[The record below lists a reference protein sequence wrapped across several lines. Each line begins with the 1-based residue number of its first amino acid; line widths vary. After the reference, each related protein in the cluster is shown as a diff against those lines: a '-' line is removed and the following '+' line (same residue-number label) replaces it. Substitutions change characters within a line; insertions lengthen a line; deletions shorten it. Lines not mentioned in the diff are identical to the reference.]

1 MFDIRTVLILTVV
14 YNFLLGIAIFLYN
27 HKKKYPHNARFAL
40 GMMLIGSGF
49 LLLSLRDFIDQFASV
64 ILSNSLIIIGIM
76 LLSKGIA
83 IYTHK
88 KKNALSSIMDG
99 GIITCFI
106 LSYLY
111 FTYVSPNIN
120 MRIIIISMVQILYF
134 IAIIRALFRQ
144 KNPII
149 TIESRLVSLM
159 FILATLIQSLR
170 IFLTFY
176 EPPMASFMTAGFI
189 HSISVIIYQLMPFN
203 LALGIFLMD
212 NAIIKN
218 QLETQAMTDG
228 LTELYNRVAF
238 LKIVTSQCKRTQRHQ
253 DTLAIVMCDIDF
265 FKVVN
270 DTYGHQAGDLILQQ
284 ISKIFHDHVRGS
296 DVIGRY
302 GGEEFILALMDINQS
317 DLALLLE
324 KVRANIE
331 ESQFSYEGK
340 SIKVTMS
347 FGATL
352 IQDDFD
358 LDAAIRRADTALY
371 QSKHGGRN
379 CINYQ

>member
-14 YNFLLGIAIFLYN
+14 YNFLLSTAIFLYN
-27 HKKKYPHNARFAL
+27 RTKKYPHNARFSL
-40 GMMLIGSGF
+40 GMLLIGSGF
-49 LLLSLRDFIDQFASV
+49 LLLSLRDFIDQFAST
-64 ILSNSLIIIGIM
+64 IISNTLIILGIM

-83 IYTHK
+83 IYTHM
-88 KKNALSSIMDG
+88 KKNPLSSIMDSV
-99 GIITCFI
+99 IITCFI
-106 LSYLY
+106 MSFLY

-134 IAIIRALFRQ
+134 IEIIRALFKQ

-149 TIESRLVSLM
+149 TKESRLVSLM
-159 FILATLIQSLR
+159 FILATVIQSLR
-170 IFLTFY
+170 IFFTFY
-176 EPPMASFMTAGFI
+176 EPPMTSFMTAGLI
-189 HSISVIIYQLMPFN
+189 HSVSVIIYQLMPFN

-238 LKIVTSQCKRTQRHQ
+238 VKIVTSQCKRTQRHQ

-265 FKVVN
+265 FKRVN

-284 ISKIFHDHVRGS
+284 IPKIFHEHVRGS

-302 GGEEFILALMDINQS
+302 GGEEFILALMDINLS
-317 DLALLLE
+317 DLAQLLE
-324 KVRANIE
+324 KVRSNIE
-331 ESQFSYEGK
+331 ESIFSYEGK
-340 SIKVTMS
+340 PIKVTMS

-371 QSKHGGRN
+371 QSKHSGRN
-379 CINYQ
+379 CINFQ